1 MPAPAL
7 AALIAKAKTALAG
20 KPAWGKTLCVDFE
33 TDGVLFVYANN
44 QVAQVPSANV
54 SADCTLHLDG
64 IATLNEM
71 LSKQKTPTQ
80 EWWADKLTWDGD
92 RSVAEQFVSILTGAS
107 A

>member
-1 MPAPAL
+1 MGNSAL
-7 AALIAKAKTALAG
+7 ADLIAEAKTALAG

-54 SADCTLHLDG
+54 SADCTLHLNG
-64 IATLNEM
+64 IQTLNDM
-71 LSKQKTPTQ
+71 LSKKETPTE
-80 EWWADKLTWDGD
+80 EWWAGNLKWDGD
-92 RSVAEQFVSILTGAS
+92 RSVAEQFVAFFTDAS